1 MRRWLGLFPFFRAFV
16 AIEATLLAL
25 LAAIGDELADDLS
38 VTRALVIVLGPV
50 AAITAVGRL
59 AAIMSSERLR

>member
-1 MRRWLGLFPFFRAFV
+1 M
-16 AIEATLLAL
+16 
-25 LAAIGDELADDLS
+25 
-38 VTRALVIVLGPV
+38 TRALVIVLGPV